1 MEALTMPNAG
11 WLSILPPVIAIILA
25 LTTKEVISS
34 LLVGI
39 FAGALIFSGGNVVEM
54 VVTTFNVMR
63 EKIGG
68 NANILIFLGLLGA
81 LVVIVTKA
89 GGSNAYGNWAV
100 RKIKTRKGASLATG
114 ALGCLIFIDDYF
126 NCLTVGTVMRP
137 VTDKHR
143 ISRAKLAYLLD
154 ATAAPVCIIAPI
166 SSWGASVATYMQG
179 AGIEN
184 GMSTFVQTIPFNLY
198 AILTIVMVVIICST
212 KINFG
217 PMAKFE
223 QNAIENNDLHTT
235 SGEIAADDLNMT
247 KVSQKGKVYDL
258 VIPILSLIV
267 LTVIAMEYTG
277 GFFSGEHSFVEA
289 FGYCDSSLSLVLGSF
304 GALVVTI
311 LLFLP
316 RKVLKFTEFMSGI
329 TEGIKSMVPAFTIL
343 ILAWTI
349 GGICDKD
356 YLNTGGYVGNLVNDS
371 HFPVFIL
378 PVIIFIVAGFLGFS
392 TGTSW
397 GTMAILVPIGVAIC
411 TTPDTQHLLLP
422 VLGSILAGAVYGDH
436 ISPISDTT
444 ILSSTG
450 AGCNH
455 LDHVSTQLVYATL
468 VAVCCALGYLLMGLT
483 ESFILPLIL
492 ALGLMI
498 VSLFVANRLS
508 MKKDKIDFSKLELE
522 IDLKVNQDSKI
533 S

>member
-1 MEALTMPNAG
+1 MEALEVLNYG
-11 WLSILPPVIAIILA
+11 WWSVLPPLIAIILA
-25 LTTKEVISS
+25 LITKEVISS

-39 FAGALIFSGGNVVEM
+39 LAGALIYSKGNIVGM
-54 VVTTFNVMR
+54 VVNAFGVMG

-81 LVVIVTKA
+81 IVVIVTKA
-89 GGSNAYGNWAV
+89 GGSAAYGEWAV
-100 RKIKTRKGASLATG
+100 QKIKTRRGASLATS

-166 SSWGASVATYMQG
+166 SSWGASVASYMQD
-179 AGIEN
+179 AGVEN
-184 GMSTFVQTIPFNLY
+184 GMTTFVKTIPYNLY
-198 AILTIVMVVIICST
+198 AIVTIIMILIICST

-223 QNAIENNDLHTT
+223 KNAIENGDLFSNDEDVVTEDFGLKGGKG
-235 SGEIAADDLNMT
+235 S
-247 KVSQKGKVYDL
+247 KGKVSDL
-258 VIPILSLIV
+258 ILPIIALIFCTIV
-267 LTVIAMEYTG
+267 AMVYTG
-277 GFFSGEHSFVEA
+277 GGFDHGISFGSIVA
-289 FGYCDSSLSLVLGSF
+289 SFGNCDASLSLVLGSF
-304 GALVVTI
+304 VALVFTF
-311 LLFLP
+311 LLFIP
-316 RKVLKFTEFMSGI
+316 RKVLTFKDFMNGI

-349 GGICDKD
+349 GGICSMD
-356 YLNTGGYVGNLVNDS
+356 YLNTGGFVGNLVNNS
-371 HFPVFIL
+371 SFPVFLL
-378 PVIIFIVAGFLGFS
+378 PMIIFLVAGFLGFS

-397 GTMAILVPIGVAIC
+397 GTMALLIPIGVAVT
-411 TTPDTQHLLLP
+411 TTPQTAHLLLP
-422 VLGSILAGAVYGDH
+422 VLGAILAGAVYGDH

-455 LDHVSTQLVYATL
+455 IDHVSTQLIYASV
-468 VAVCCALGYLLMGLT
+468 VAGCSAIGYLLMGILN
-483 ESFILPLIL
+483 SFVVP
-492 ALGLMI
+492 MI
-498 VSLFVANRLS
+498 VTITLTIITIVIANRIH
-508 MKKDKIDFSKLELE
+508 KKKETINFEQ
-522 IDLKVNQDSKI
+522 VNF
-533 S
+533 